1 MTLHPSPSCASD
13 LGKDIQEHYRYVRA
27 LTDQVTVPNL
37 LLAALPCRVLAPETA
52 DMLWE
57 L

>member
-13 LGKDIQEHYRYVRA
+13 LAKDIQEHYRYVRA